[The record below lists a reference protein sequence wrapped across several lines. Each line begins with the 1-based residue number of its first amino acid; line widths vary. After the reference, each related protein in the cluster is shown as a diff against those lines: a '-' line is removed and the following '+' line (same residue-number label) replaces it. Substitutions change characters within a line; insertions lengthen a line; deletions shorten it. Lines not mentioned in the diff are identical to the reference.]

1 MTDGDHASP
10 TGPLGGPLARTSPWD
25 HLGPGT
31 LVDVRII
38 SGLAKLLVAT
48 VMAGILVAGLLLP
61 YTVGLGLTA
70 NKVTEAI
77 ESANTGTMDMSKV
90 PLRSTITDADGN
102 TIAYVYDQNRTWVPL
117 SEISVYLQK
126 AVIAIE
132 DRRFPVHKG
141 VDWQGTIRA
150 LLQNAAGEPIQGGS
164 TITQQLVKNYQFL
177 VAAKTPAEKAD
188 AIATTPI
195 RKLREAKM
203 ALMYEKSHTKDQILE
218 EYLNLVAFGPST
230 YGAEAAAEH
239 FFGVHA
245 DRLSLSQSALLAAMI
260 NNPNK
265 YNPLVGSQADVTLQ
279 RRNQVLQ
286 DMVPKYVTQK
296 AADTAEQIS
305 IAQDLNAS
313 SIPNGCIEATGHA
326 TNGYFCRYVLDY
338 LADAGISYDDISTG
352 GYTITSTMDP
362 TVMKDSVDAVR
373 KLADPDNKQA
383 ARIANVITVLEP
395 GAGTRKV
402 LALAANRPYGLDVDK
417 GETVQRLT
425 TTFAPLGAGSIF
437 KLFTVAAAMD
447 RGLGVNAVVK
457 VPKQYTSPLVPSF
470 KFSNAG
476 SFAQSMPITQA
487 LAESPNTPF
496 VALEDQ
502 VGLKRVADMAVALGL
517 RGYQLDAG
525 EVDRAFAGTGS
536 TYLQEITA
544 QKMASFTLGVSPV
557 SPLELSNVGA
567 TLDSDGTWCPPTP
580 VASITDRDGTQVNW
594 KQQPCEQAVPPEL
607 ARTLTNALY
616 GDMHDKDGTAYNAAQ
631 AAGWTRE
638 SASKTGTT
646 QEYKSSAFLGYT
658 PYYSA
663 AVVTWDYLNH
673 PTSICVKPLRSCSTD
688 EAESGD
694 GMAGGTVPAETWLAA
709 MTPLH
714 AKEVDTPFPVSDPRY
729 LAGLPTSQVPN
740 VVNLTLSDAKAQLSA
755 HGFTEVNV
763 TYTDK
768 SAVPANIVVSQ
779 DPEDSAL
786 PGSTINLTVSSG
798 PSTSG

>member
-1 MTDGDHASP
+1 M
-10 TGPLGGPLARTSPWD
+10 
-25 HLGPGT
+25 
-31 LVDVRII
+31 RII
-38 SGLAKLLVAT
+38 SGLTKLLVAT

-70 NKVTEAI
+70 NKVTDAI
-77 ESANTGTMDMSKV
+77 QTANTSSMDMSKV
-90 PLRSTITDADGN
+90 PLRSTITDANGN
-102 TIAYVYDQNRTWVPL
+102 PIAYLYDQNRTEVPL
-117 SEISVYLQK
+117 SEISLSLQQ

-132 DRRFPVHKG
+132 DRRFKVHHG
-141 VDWQGTIRA
+141 VDWQGTVRA
-150 LLQNAAGEPIQGGS
+150 LLQNVAGDPIQGGS
-164 TITQQLVKNYQFL
+164 TITQQLVKNYQYL

-203 ALMYEKSHTKDQILE
+203 ALMYEKSHSKNQILE
-218 EYLNLVAFGPST
+218 QYLNLVAFGPNT

-265 YNPLVGSQADVTLQ
+265 FNPLVGSQADVTLQ

-286 DMVPKYVTQK
+286 DMVPKYISQK
-296 AADTAEQIS
+296 AADDAEKIS

-313 SIPNGCIEATGHA
+313 YTSNGCIEADNHA

-338 LADAGISYDDISTG
+338 LTNAGMSYDDIARG

-362 TVMKDSVDAVR
+362 TVMKDSVAAVR
-373 KLADPDNKQA
+373 KLANPDDKQA
-383 ARIANVITVLEP
+383 SRIANVIAVVEP

-402 LALAANRPYGLDVDK
+402 LALAANRPYGLDQDK

-437 KLFTVAAAMD
+437 KIFTVAAAMKK
-447 RGLGVNAVVK
+447 GLGVNAVVD
-457 VPKQYTSPLVPSF
+457 VPKTYTSPLVPSHPF
-470 KFSNAG
+470 RNAG
-476 SFAQSMPITQA
+476 SFATSMPISQA
-487 LAESPNTPF
+487 LAESPNTAF

-502 VGLKRVADMAVALGL
+502 VGLGKVADMAVALGL
-517 RGYQLDAG
+517 RGYTLDAG
-525 EVDRAFAGTGS
+525 EVDRAFAGTGN
-536 TYLQEITA
+536 TYQQEITA
-544 QKMASFTLGVSPV
+544 QKIASFTLGVSPV

-580 VASITDRDGTQVNW
+580 VSAITDRNGAQVTW
-594 KQQPCEQAVPPEL
+594 KQQPCEQAVVPEL
-607 ARTLTNALY
+607 AHTLTNALY
-616 GDMHDKDGTAYNAAQ
+616 GDMHDKDGTAYQAAKK
-631 AAGWTRE
+631 AGWTRE

-663 AVVTWDYLNH
+663 AVMTWDYLDH
-673 PTSICVKPLRSCSTD
+673 PTSICVDPLRSCSKS
-688 EAESGD
+688 EAESGK

-714 AKEVDTPFPVSDPRY
+714 QGEPDTPFPVSDPKY
-729 LAGLPTSQVPN
+729 LAGDPTSQVPD
-740 VVNLTLSDAKAQLSA
+740 VVGLTLSDAKAKLTA
-755 HGFTEVNV
+755 LGFSVPDSNI
-763 TYTDK
+763 TYSDK
-768 SAVPANIVVSQ
+768 TAAAANIVVEQNPKSA
-779 DPEDSAL
+779 AL
-786 PGSTINLTVSSG
+786 PGTAISLVVSAG
-798 PSTSG
+798 PSTSGG